1 MDRPRS
7 YRDDTSVRFGDAA
20 ASPVVARWWPAL
32 NGADQSAVGPLA
44 GVPGGELAVLVRE
57 QAALRRVAT
66 LVTREASPGEVFGG
80 QQDNFRGTGTFL
92 AWLVRQV
99 PRLSGGQPVV
109 ERFSTGGALIT
120 LTCVPKPCAG
130 GRGACVASRGRRA
143 SPHQPET
150 SLDAGPR

>member
-1 MDRPRS
+1 M
-7 YRDDTSVRFGDAA
+7 
-20 ASPVVARWWPAL
+20 
-32 NGADQSAVGPLA
+32 
-44 GVPGGELAVLVRE
+44 LVRE

-130 GRGACVASRGRRA
+130 GGGLVLRHEVDVLRRTNPRPRWTPVLASVRIVGRIPITHLGRVDRDYQKSRIDRQA
-143 SPHQPET
+143 LFVPGHPSRRIDHIL
-150 SLDAGPR
+150 SIGVS